1 MIDFDLKFYAFLGG
15 FAAPSAR
22 GGGGAPLAAMVVISL
37 YNCSGKI
44 RPSPADPHVTN
55 LTDWKSCRVT

>member
-1 MIDFDLKFYAFLGG
+1 MIDFDLKFYAFLGGFAAPTCLGG

-44 RPSPADPHVTN
+44 RPSPADPHN
-55 LTDWKSCRVT
+55 RPY

>member
-1 MIDFDLKFYAFLGG
+1 MIDFDLKFYACLGR

-22 GGGGAPLAAMVVISL
+22 GGGGAPLAAMVAISL

-44 RPSPADPHVTN
+44 RPSPADPHN
-55 LTDWKSCRVT
+55 RSLI

>member
-1 MIDFDLKFYAFLGG
+1 MIDFDLKFYAFLGM

-44 RPSPADPHVTN
+44 RPSPADPHN
-55 LTDWKSCRVT
+55 QPHWKPLSDGLL

>member
-44 RPSPADPHVTN
+44 RPRPADPHN
-55 LTDWKSCRVT
+55 RPY

>member
-44 RPSPADPHVTN
+44 RPHPADPHLTN
-55 LTDWKSCRVT
+55 LTNYQ